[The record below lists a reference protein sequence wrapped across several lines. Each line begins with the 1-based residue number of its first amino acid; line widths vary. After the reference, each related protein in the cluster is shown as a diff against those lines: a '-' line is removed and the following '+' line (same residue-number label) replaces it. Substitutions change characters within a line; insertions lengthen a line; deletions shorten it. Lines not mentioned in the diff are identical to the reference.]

1 MQFQPGSSLRGI
13 RGGDNSNTQ
22 FAIMAIWVARKH
34 GLPVDRTLAMV
45 EARFRGSQHSD
56 GSWGYTESSGERPD
70 SMTCAGLLGLGVG
83 QGIVRAPDA
92 RDEAPKDAQIENG
105 LRFLSRSVGK
115 EALGGGGRMGS
126 GHLIGVQSLGDL
138 YYLWSLERVAVAYDL
153 QTINGKAWYSWGAN
167 ILVDYQRPDGSWV
180 DNFPGTIDTC
190 FALLFLK
197 RANVARDLTARLKNF
212 GNLAEIK
219 DDKERPK

>member
-1 MQFQPGSSLRGI
+1 
-13 RGGDNSNTQ
+13 
-22 FAIMAIWVARKH
+22 VARKH

-45 EARFRGSQHSD
+45 EARFRSSQNND
-56 GSWGYTESSGERPD
+56 GSWGYTEHSSERPD

-92 RDEAPKDAQIENG
+92 RGDAPKDPQIEKG
-105 LRFLSRSVGK
+105 LRFLSRSVGRDT
-115 EALGGGGRMGS
+115 GPRMGP
-126 GHLIGVQSLGDL
+126 GRILGVQSLGDL

-153 QTINGKAWYSWGAN
+153 QTIGGKPWYPWGASM
-167 ILVDYQRPDGSWV
+167 LVEHQHPDGSWA

-197 RANVARDLTARLKNF
+197 RANVARDLTARLKNL
-212 GNLAEIK
+212 GNLAELE
-219 DDKERPK
+219 DDKKRPR